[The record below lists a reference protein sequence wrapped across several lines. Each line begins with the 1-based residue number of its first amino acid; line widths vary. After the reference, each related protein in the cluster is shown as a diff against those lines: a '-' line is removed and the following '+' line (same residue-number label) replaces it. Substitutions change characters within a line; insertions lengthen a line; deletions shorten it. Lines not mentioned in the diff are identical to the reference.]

1 MSLKLGKYTIVDD
14 EEFGSGGFGQIFLAK
29 DGEEAGEKK
38 HLYVIKIP
46 KEEKMTGEDK
56 KVFNNEIDILSILSK
71 IPKNK
76 YTSIIHDSQKFD
88 AGEGLP
94 FYVMDFFSKGLLYDY
109 VVSGNMNER
118 ITKYI
123 FRKIILG
130 FQFLHSN
137 GICHLDI
144 KAENIILDKDFWPV
158 IIDFG
163 FSKKYKNENGEITPL
178 TIDKGTPHYV
188 APEIQRGEKFN
199 GEKADIFSL
208 GATLF
213 VLVTGNYG
221 FRDSKEDNY
230 IYKLIRK
237 KKYEEYWK
245 LFGRELP
252 EDFKNLYLSMV
263 AHNPKERPTFEE
275 ILNSAWLKD
284 LSNLTEEEENK
295 IKDELKEKY
304 DNFKSEN
311 EVFVEEKIDSEKL
324 ETRGGGDDENDIFK
338 DRSLKPKK
346 ITKGRLNINKSIK
359 INGNVDEI
367 CFMNNL
373 ANKIIEKY
381 KDNCYVEASKKN
393 LKFEVEFDNEGEE
406 EKEEENSESKMV
418 VELFKYEEGGYLLE
432 FRRTGGNVPEY
443 YKRFSELK
451 EIITKINEN

>member
-1 MSLKLGKYTIVDD
+1 
-14 EEFGSGGFGQIFLAK
+14 
-29 DGEEAGEKK
+29 
-38 HLYVIKIP
+38 
-46 KEEKMTGEDK
+46 
-56 KVFNNEIDILSILSK
+56 
-71 IPKNK
+71 
-76 YTSIIHDSQKFD
+76 
-88 AGEGLP
+88 
-94 FYVMDFFSKGLLYDY
+94 
-109 VVSGNMNER
+109 MNER

-130 FQFLHSN
+130 FQFLHSY

-144 KAENIILDKDFWPV
+144 KIENIILDKDFWPV

-163 FSKKYKNENGEITPL
+163 FSKKYKNENGEIIPQTNGG
-178 TIDKGTPHYV
+178 GTKQYK
-188 APEIQRGEKFN
+188 APEIQRGEEFN

-284 LSNLTEEEENK
+284 VSNLTEEEENK

-304 DNFKSEN
+304 DKFKSEN
-311 EVFVEEKIDSEKL
+311 EIFVEEKIDSEGL

-367 CFMNNL
+367 VFMNNL

-432 FRRTGGNVPEY
+432 FRRTGGNVTEY

>member
-1 MSLKLGKYTIVDD
+1 MSLKFGKYTSVDD

-46 KEEKMTGEDK
+46 QEEKMTGEDK

-76 YTSIIHDSQKFD
+76 YTSIIYDSQKFD

-94 FYVMDFFSKGLLYDY
+94 FYVMDFFFIGLLYDY

-130 FQFLHSN
+130 FQFLHSY

-144 KAENIILDKDFWPV
+144 KIENIILDKDFWPV

-163 FSKKYKNENGEITPL
+163 CSKKYKNENGEIIPV
-178 TIDKGTPHYV
+178 TIDKGTKQYA
-188 APEIQRGEKFN
+188 APEIQRREKFN

-252 EDFKNLYLSMV
+252 EDFQNLYLSMV

-284 LSNLTEEEENK
+284 VSNLTEEEENK

-367 CFMNNL
+367 VFMNNL

-432 FRRTGGNVPEY
+432 FRRTGGNIPEY

>member
-1 MSLKLGKYTIVDD
+1 MSLKIGKYIIEDD
-14 EEFGSGGFGQIFLAK
+14 EKFGSGGYGQIFLAK
-29 DGEEAGEKK
+29 DGEEAGDKK

-46 KEEKMTGEDK
+46 QEEKMTGEDK
-56 KVFNNEIDILSILSK
+56 KVFNNEIDILNILSK

-76 YTSIIHDSQKFD
+76 YTSIIYDSQKFD

-109 VVSGNMNER
+109 VVSGNMKELLA
-118 ITKYI
+118 KYI

-130 FQFLHSN
+130 FQFLHSY

-144 KAENIILDKDFWPV
+144 KIENIILDKDFWPV

-163 FSKKYKNENGEITPL
+163 FSKKYKNENGEIIPV
-178 TIDKGTPHYV
+178 TIDKGTKQYV

-213 VLVTGNYG
+213 ILVMGYYG
-221 FRDSKEDNY
+221 FKDSREDND

-284 LSNLTEEEENK
+284 VSNLTEEEENK

-304 DNFKSEN
+304 DKFKSEN
-311 EVFVEEKIDSEKL
+311 EIFVEEKIDSEKL

-367 CFMNNL
+367 AFMNNL

-432 FRRTGGNVPEY
+432 FRRTGGNIPEY

-451 EIITKINEN
+451 EIITNIG

>member
-1 MSLKLGKYTIVDD
+1 MSSKIGKYTIEDD
-14 EEFGSGGFGQIFLAK
+14 EKFGSGGFGQIFLAK
-29 DGEEAGEKK
+29 DGEEGEDKK

-46 KEEKMTGEDK
+46 LEDKMTGEDK
-56 KVFNNEIDILSILSK
+56 KVFNNEIDILNILSK

-76 YTSIIHDSQKFD
+76 YTSIIYDSQKFD
-88 AGEGLP
+88 DGEGLP
-94 FYVMDFFSKGLLYDY
+94 FYVMDFFSKGLLFDY
-109 VVSGNMNER
+109 VASGSMNER
-118 ITKYI
+118 LAKFI
-123 FRKIILG
+123 FRKVILG

-144 KAENIILDKDFWPV
+144 KIENIILDKDFWPV

-163 FSKKYKNENGEITPL
+163 FSRKYKNENGEIIPV
-178 TIDKGTPHYV
+178 TIDKGTKQYV

-213 VLVTGNYG
+213 ILVVGNYG
-221 FRDSKEDNY
+221 FRTSKEGNY
-230 IYKLIRK
+230 IYQLIRK

-284 LSNLTEEEENK
+284 VSNLTEEEENK

-311 EVFVEEKIDSEKL
+311 EIFVEEKIDSEGL
-324 ETRGGGDDENDIFK
+324 ETRGGGEDENDIFK

-367 CFMNNL
+367 VFMNNL

>member
-1 MSLKLGKYTIVDD
+1 MSSKIGKYTIEDD
-14 EEFGSGGFGQIFLAK
+14 EKFGSGGFGQIFLAK
-29 DGEEAGEKK
+29 DGEEGEDKK

-46 KEEKMTGEDK
+46 LEDKMTGEDK
-56 KVFNNEIDILSILSK
+56 KVFNNEIDILNILSK

-76 YTSIIHDSQKFD
+76 YTSIIYDSQKFD
-88 AGEGLP
+88 DGEGLP
-94 FYVMDFFSKGLLYDY
+94 FYVMDFFSKGLLFDY
-109 VVSGNMNER
+109 VASGSMNER
-118 ITKYI
+118 LAKFI
-123 FRKIILG
+123 FRKVILG

-284 LSNLTEEEENK
+284 VSNLTEEEENK

-304 DNFKSEN
+304 DKFKSEN
-311 EVFVEEKIDSEKL
+311 EIFVEEKIDSEKL

-432 FRRTGGNVPEY
+432 FRRTGGNIPEY

>member
-1 MSLKLGKYTIVDD
+1 MSFKIGKYTTLDNQK
-14 EEFGSGGFGQIFLAK
+14 FGSGGFGQIFLAK
-29 DGEEAGEKK
+29 NEEEGGDKK

-46 KEEKMTGEDK
+46 LKEKMTGEDK
-56 KVFNNEIDILSILSK
+56 IIFNNEIDILSILSK

-76 YTSIIHDSQKFD
+76 YTAIIYDSKKFD
-88 AGEGLP
+88 AEEGQP
-94 FYVMDFFSKGLLYDY
+94 FYVMDFFSKGLLFDY
-109 VVSGNMNER
+109 VYSGSMNER
-118 ITKYI
+118 LAKYI

-284 LSNLTEEEENK
+284 VSNLTEEEENK

-367 CFMNNL
+367 VFMNNL

-432 FRRTGGNVPEY
+432 FRRTGGNIPEY